1 VGVSP
6 SAGLRADVAAATPGV
21 EGVVFDLDDTLLATG
36 PVWEECWIELCAQ
49 AGKDWT
55 RQDTTASMGSGQ
67 WSRNVADRHGGDV
80 AQVEQW
86 CAHYMVEAIGTGR
99 VGLYDGAIELIAAAA
114 DRVPVALASAAPR
127 RFVDTA
133 VTAFGLDRHLQTIV
147 YADEVTD
154 GKPAPDIY
162 LSAAERL
169 GADPRRCVAVEDSGS
184 GIRSAHAAGMQVLAI
199 PNQIHRPSPEIL
211 GIASHQADN
220 TNSAVKILIGII
232 NPTPRSNTAS

>member
-1 VGVSP
+1 VEVSP
-6 SAGLRADVAAATPGV
+6 PAGLHADVAAGTLGV
-21 EGVVFDLDDTLLATG
+21 GGVVFDLDDTLLATG

-49 AGKDWT
+49 AGKGWT

-67 WSRNVADRHGGDV
+67 WSRNVADRHGDDV

-86 CAHYMVEAIGTGR
+86 CADYMVEAIGTGR
-99 VGLYDGAIELIAAAA
+99 VGLYDGAIELIAAAGQ
-114 DRVPVALASAAPR
+114 VPVALASAAPR
-127 RFVDTA
+127 RFVDIA
-133 VTAFGLDRHLQTIV
+133 VTAFGLDRYLQTIV
-147 YADEVTD
+147 YADEVTH

-169 GADPRRCVAVEDSGS
+169 GADPRRCVAVEDSSS

-199 PNQIHRPSPEIL
+199 PNPIHRPSPEIL

-232 NPTPRSNTAS
+232 KQAPRSSTAS